1 LKETIMQNAYASLA
15 DLGYS
20 QATTSDTLSDQARFA
35 IDNIVGFPADIPA
48 ESKAE
53 LYKGYQRRYAERH
66 PAVMYAVINGHY
78 VKATP
83 EHVANKAVEK
93 IEVGID
99 YAFSYS
105 SQEFGKLKSTEPARH
120 EVVGQVRADVL
131 DYCSNRLGDLKR
143 AADKILNKGKK
154 GTRATLDFVVSME
167 KIFSAQEKSVKV
179 KEGKGDTTASV
190 AKFRLAQK
198 AFWTTYN
205 K

>member
-1 LKETIMQNAYASLA
+1 MQNAYASLT

-20 QATTSDTLSDQARFA
+20 QATTSDTLSDQARYA
-35 IDNIVGFPADIPA
+35 IDKIAGFPADIPA

-53 LYKGYQRRYAERH
+53 LYKGYQRRYSETH
-66 PAVMYAVINGHY
+66 PAVIYAVINGHY

-83 EHVANKAVEK
+83 EHEANKAVEK
-93 IEVGID
+93 IEVGIN

-105 SQEFGKLKSTEPARH
+105 SQEFGKLKSTEPEKH
-120 EVVGQVRADVL
+120 EVVGKVRADVL

-154 GTRATLDFVVSME
+154 GTRQTLDFVVSME
-167 KIFSAQEKSVKV
+167 KIFSTQEKSVKV

>member
-1 LKETIMQNAYASLA
+1 MQQAYANLA

-35 IDNIVGFPADIPA
+35 LEKIAGFPADIPA

-66 PAVMYAVINGHY
+66 PAVIHAVINGHY
-78 VKATP
+78 VLATP
-83 EHVANKAVEK
+83 EHIANKAVEK
-93 IEVGID
+93 IEVSVD
-99 YAFSYS
+99 YVLSYS
-105 SQEFGKLKSTEPARH
+105 AQEFGKLKNTEPAKH
-120 EVVGQVRADVL
+120 KVVSDLRGDVL

-143 AADKILNKGKK
+143 AAEKILNKDKPR
-154 GTRATLDFVVSME
+154 TRTTLDFIDSME
-167 KIFSAQEKSVKV
+167 KVFSAQEKSVKV